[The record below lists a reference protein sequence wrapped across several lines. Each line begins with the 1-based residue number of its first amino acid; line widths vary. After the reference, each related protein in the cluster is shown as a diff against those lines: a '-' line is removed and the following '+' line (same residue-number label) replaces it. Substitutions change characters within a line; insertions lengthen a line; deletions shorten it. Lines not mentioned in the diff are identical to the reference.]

1 MKALCVLASGEGT
14 NLQAILDACA
24 SGALAARV
32 AVVGSDRPGARAL
45 ERATDA
51 GVPTVVSRPS
61 EHATRAAHD
70 AVFVE
75 AARARGAEIVVL
87 AGYMRLVTPTLLDA
101 FPDRVVNVHP
111 ALLPAFPGTDGLGD
125 ALAHGAAIA
134 GTTVHL
140 VDAGVDTGPIL
151 AQAAVPIVDGDTK
164 STLAARVRPFEHELL
179 LRALGWLVDGRVS
192 VTREEGKRPRVRVEG
207 EPPRGIVA
215 LNTRQP

>member
-32 AVVGSDRPGARAL
+32 ALVGSDRPGARAL
-45 ERATDA
+45 ERAATA
-51 GVPTVVSRPS
+51 GVPTVVSRPKDHPS
-61 EHATRAAHD
+61 RAAHD

-75 AARARGAEIVVL
+75 AARAHGAELVVL

-125 ALAHGAAIA
+125 ALAHGATIA

-151 AQAAVPIVDGDTK
+151 AQAAVPILPGDTK
-164 STLAARVRPFEHELL
+164 ATLAARVRPFEHALL
-179 LRALGWLVDGRVS
+179 LRALGWLVDGRVTI
-192 VTREEGKRPRVRVEG
+192 TREEGKRPRVRIAG
-207 EPPRGIVA
+207 DPPRG
-215 LNTRQP
+215 LLSLG

>member
-24 SGALAARV
+24 SGELRARV
-32 AVVGSDRPGARAL
+32 ALVGSDRPGARAL
-45 ERATDA
+45 ERAA
-51 GVPTVVSRPS
+51 AARVPTVVSRPKD
-61 EHATRAAHD
+61 HASREAHD

-75 AARARGAEIVVL
+75 AAAAHGAEVVVL
-87 AGYMRLVTPTLLDA
+87 AGYMRLVTRTLLDA

-125 ALAHGAAIA
+125 ALAHGATIA

-164 STLAARVRPFEHELL
+164 ATLAARVRPLEHALL
-179 LRALGWLVDGRVS
+179 LRALGWLVEGRVT
-192 VTREEGKRPRVRVEG
+192 VTREEGRRPRVRVEG
-207 EPPRGIVA
+207 VAARGVLA
-215 LNTRQP
+215 LDA